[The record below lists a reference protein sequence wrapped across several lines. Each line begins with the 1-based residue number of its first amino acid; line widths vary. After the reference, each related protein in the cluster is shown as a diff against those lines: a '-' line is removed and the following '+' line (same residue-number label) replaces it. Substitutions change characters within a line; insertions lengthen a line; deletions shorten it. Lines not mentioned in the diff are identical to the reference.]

1 MSTLRLSNGLTGLHR
16 RPYILDAIVL
26 TDNSQSPT
34 DQRPQSRKLPHKE
47 GIAATLSE
55 GGVRTR
61 ATSRDSR
68 RGTIVRI
75 DGNLPASMRGF
86 EDAHNDERIKRPAHI
101 LARLLTDPRVDWHT
115 ISVANAN
122 LEASLDRLPARQ
134 RSLIRPVYL
143 TTAVQLHVVEG
154 WLKPQS

>member
-1 MSTLRLSNGLTGLHR
+1 
-16 RPYILDAIVL
+16 
-26 TDNSQSPT
+26 
-34 DQRPQSRKLPHKE
+34 
-47 GIAATLSE
+47 
-55 GGVRTR
+55 
-61 ATSRDSR
+61 
-68 RGTIVRI
+68 VRI